1 MQVANQKSAA
11 EGRKEDQ
18 SHAGSILAVVME
30 SKYHRKRINNHPIP
44 IDLNRGSIKI
54 PPPPPPPKKKI
65 IIPKTMISNPPS
77 SSGNPVSW
85 RKSTQVFPQEFPR
98 CSVWGI
104 CRTSPPPSR
113 RSIPV
118 TMAPVTGLR
127 PEAARGSTS
136 TAEGRPQPRVPGAP
150 AKGSPEPRVPGPRP
164 KAARSP
170 ASLGPGQRQ
179 PGARRPWAP
188 AEGRRGPRVSALRQ
202 PRVPRPRSGAP
213 GGLRPG
219 PLSAPRR
226 SVSSPSLPC
235 C

>member
-1 MQVANQKSAA
+1 
-11 EGRKEDQ
+11 
-18 SHAGSILAVVME
+18 
-30 SKYHRKRINNHPIP
+30 
-44 IDLNRGSIKI
+44 
-54 PPPPPPPKKKI
+54 
-65 IIPKTMISNPPS
+65 MISNPPS

-170 ASLGPGQRQ
+170 ASLGPGRRP
-179 PGARRPWAP
+179 PGAPRLRPEAAQGSASPERGPRRPSAGASLSAP
-188 AEGRRGPRVSALRQ
+188 AERIIT
-202 PRVPRPRSGAP
+202 
-213 GGLRPG
+213 
-219 PLSAPRR
+219 
-226 SVSSPSLPC
+226 LPAVLLTIQ
-235 C
+235 